1 MNDYRPVWFLVILVI
16 IIFFILAIAEV
27 NHKKADK
34 TPVEEREIEQL
45 EDKHNKLEVEIDSLE
60 HEKKITIDSIKLYD
74 DSSTLDLW
82 YKLLKS

>member
-16 IIFFILAIAEV
+16 IISFILAIAEV
-27 NHKKADK
+27 NYKKADK

-45 EDKHNKLEVEIDSLE
+45 EDKHNKLEIEIDSLE